1 MKNIFILTI
10 VILFCNYS
18 FSQIRVNNTSFSTS
32 PAGFA
37 FIDGANSSTY
47 AGVDFAG
54 KGVLFPRTDLTAITG
69 SRVVFGT
76 NGYDGTIVYNVGTG
90 AIPETGMGTSNDDVY
105 PGFYYYSNSAGTD
118 IDAGVWIPMGI
129 GNAPVELTGNTN
141 PPTLGVTSNVGA
153 ENVISL
159 TGSADGVS
167 THIDLGTTILEAN
180 TVKQLRK
187 AIVYDASGNLVFVAT
202 GSYDVATNK
211 FVTGN
216 GIMNVVLPAA
226 DYEVELYYSAN

>member
-1 MKNIFILTI
+1 MSLGITQYK
-10 VILFCNYS
+10 
-18 FSQIRVNNTSFSTS
+18 QISAINT
-32 PAGFA
+32 
-37 FIDGANSSTY
+37 
-47 AGVDFAG
+47 
-54 KGVLFPRTDLTAITG
+54 TDLTATVSSNLPLDIINNIYFEVSIVT
-69 SRVVFGT
+69 T
-76 NGYDGTIVYNVGTG
+76 N
-90 AIPETGMGTSNDDVY
+90 
-105 PGFYYYSNSAGTD
+105 
-118 IDAGVWIPMGI
+118 AGV
-129 GNAPVELTGNTN
+129 EH
-141 PPTLGVTSNVGA
+141 
-153 ENVISL
+153 VISL